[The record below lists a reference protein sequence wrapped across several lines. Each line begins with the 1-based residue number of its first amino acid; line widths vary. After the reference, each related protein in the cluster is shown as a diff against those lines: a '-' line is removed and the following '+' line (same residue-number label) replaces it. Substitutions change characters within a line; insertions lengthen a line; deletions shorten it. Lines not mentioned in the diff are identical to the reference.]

1 MDLPKNL
8 RYTKTHEWVRLEG
21 QRAYIGLT
29 DFAQKELGDIVFV
42 ELPDLDAELAAGE
55 QLGVVESVKAV
66 ADINSPLS
74 GQVVEIN
81 EALEDSPEL
90 VNENAYDNWIAVLK
104 LADLSEYDS
113 LLTVEAYQKHI
124 EG

>member
-1 MDLPKNL
+1 MDLPTNL

-42 ELPDLDAELAAGE
+42 ELPELDAELAAGE

-90 VNENAYDNWIAVLK
+90 VNENAYDNWIAVLQ
-104 LADLSEYDS
+104 LADLAEYDS

>member
-90 VNENAYDNWIAVLK
+90 VNE
-104 LADLSEYDS
+104 YDS

>member
-42 ELPDLDAELAAGE
+42 ELPELDAELAAGE

-90 VNENAYDNWIAVLK
+90 VNENAYGNWIAVLR
-104 LADLSEYDS
+104 LADLAEYDS